1 MPDTSPPD
9 SPSSDGDLVDLAI
22 PYALDAVSAAER
34 VDIEHRLRAA
44 DHVTGRTFDDLVRG
58 AREAMGALSVLDA
71 QPPPARVEARIL
83 AALDSRPGAR
93 SDVHTGLRTDHAE
106 GEPPSA
112 PGTRAEATG
121 TRAGHDLAGARRRR
135 RVARLL
141 TAAGGARGGGGRG
154 RRGVGGEHRGGPPP
168 PRAAPPQPPHPPPPP
183 PPPPP

>member
-121 TRAGHDLAGARRRR
+121 TRPRPRFGGARPRPGGARRRATR
-135 RVARLL
+135 RRRRARPKPGRARVPVASARVPG
-141 TAAGGARGGGGRG
+141 ADGGSPSA
-154 RRGVGGEHRGGPPP
+154 
-168 PRAAPPQPPHPPPPP
+168 
-183 PPPPP
+183 